1 MKLYYETVDA
11 DLNSTALH
19 EAAYGLLRRAL
30 EKDWGYPEAKTEKN
44 GAGKPFLPERPDL
57 HISVSH
63 TKGLVCC
70 AVSERPVGVDCE
82 TYREVSLR
90 AAERV
95 CTKGELEYLRAE
107 KTPCAR
113 FLTLWTLKESISKL
127 RGVGLRE
134 SFKQYEITFED
145 GNPVCKGYTL
155 HTQCV
160 DGFFISAA
168 E

>member
-1 MKLYYETVDA
+1 MTTITVYTPDGSMISGFKAEGDA
-11 DLNSTALH
+11 
-19 EAAYGLLRRAL
+19 GGRRIR
-30 EKDWGYPEAKTEKN
+30 GY
-44 GAGKPFLPERPDL
+44 D
-57 HISVSH
+57 
-63 TKGLVCC
+63 LVCC
-70 AVSERPVGVDCE
+70 AVSEKPVGVDCE
-82 TYREVSLR
+82 ACREVSLR

-95 CTKGELEYLRAE
+95 CTEGELGYLRAG
-107 KTPCAR
+107 KAPSAR

-155 HTQCV
+155 HTQRIG
-160 DGFFISAA
+160 GFFVSAA